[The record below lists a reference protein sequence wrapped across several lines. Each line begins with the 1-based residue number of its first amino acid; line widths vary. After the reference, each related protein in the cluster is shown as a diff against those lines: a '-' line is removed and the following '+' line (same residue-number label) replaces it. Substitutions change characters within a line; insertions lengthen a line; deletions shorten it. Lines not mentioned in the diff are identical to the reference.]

1 MLFAAAAV
9 QSFGALNALLDPKHA
24 QLGSVHSLLSNVDV
38 AERLPRR
45 RFMRPAL
52 LLMAPISQLI
62 HPLRALS
69 LQVHQYLCLRPDGR
83 GVAVGE
89 RESTKE
95 CIARSRFHR
104 QVAGETTCLP
114 AVAGLRP
121 TRRSPHAGGSSRCT
135 GRPA

>member
-1 MLFAAAAV
+1 MYVRSTSLDLYFLRKAPNELGV
-9 QSFGALNALLDPKHA
+9 QRAG
-24 QLGSVHSLLSNVDV
+24 V
-38 AERLPRR
+38 
-45 RFMRPAL
+45 
-52 LLMAPISQLI
+52 SQLI
-62 HPLRALS
+62 HPLRALC
-69 LQVHQYLCLRPDGR
+69 LQVHQYLC

-114 AVAGLRP
+114 AVAGLRR
-121 TRRSPHAGGSSRCT
+121 TRRPSHADDSSRCT